1 VAHYHDSAERF
12 YNSGDY
18 SQAATLCDYALKSLL
33 SADRSSMKSEELD
46 YYDKLIASI
55 CRLRLQSS
63 YKLYPK
69 KKESDFPLVFND
81 RVEKWLVYYT
91 GPGKVHFEKWLAR
104 SGSYISMF
112 REVLRDENLPDELA
126 CVPIIESGVYPFAV
140 SRAQAVGLW
149 QFVQPTGAIFGLTRN
164 HWYDERRDP
173 VKSTKAAA
181 RMLKELR
188 EKFGDWY
195 LALAAYNGG
204 HNRVAAAVRKQ
215 GTDNFWDLYLP
226 KETEDYVP
234 KIIAAAIIVKDPLVF
249 GFSDGAND
257 YLEYDTVEVYG
268 PVDFKLA
275 ARCVGVSEK
284 DIIALNP
291 EVSRQCTPPDM
302 IPYPLK
308 LPAGKSAAFIKKF
321 SKLDD
326 SDKYLSTKELGA
338 REHKSVVYRVR
349 RGDNLSTIARKHKV
363 SVTKLKQWNHIA
375 RGDLIYPGQK
385 LKIYR

>member
-1 VAHYHDSAERF
+1 
-12 YNSGDY
+12 
-18 SQAATLCDYALKSLL
+18 
-33 SADRSSMKSEELD
+33 
-46 YYDKLIASI
+46 
-55 CRLRLQSS
+55 
-63 YKLYPK
+63 
-69 KKESDFPLVFND
+69 
-81 RVEKWLVYYT
+81 
-91 GPGKVHFEKWLAR
+91 
-104 SGSYISMF
+104 
-112 REVLRDENLPDELA
+112 
-126 CVPIIESGVYPFAV
+126 
-140 SRAQAVGLW
+140 
-149 QFVQPTGAIFGLTRN
+149 
-164 HWYDERRDP
+164 
-173 VKSTKAAA
+173 
-181 RMLKELR
+181 
-188 EKFGDWY
+188 
-195 LALAAYNGG
+195 
-204 HNRVAAAVRKQ
+204 
-215 GTDNFWDLYLP
+215 
-226 KETEDYVP
+226 
-234 KIIAAAIIVKDPLVF
+234 VF